1 MYSIKTKLV
10 AVITLLIVGLFTAA
24 AILLIYEKQKE
35 LTGDIFFQS
44 RTFGELTVDDIINDY
59 NLYLAEN
66 SFLYFNREV
75 SDVFQKTQN
84 IDNLQ
89 IFNYTGELLYNYEEE
104 RERQYQGPARE
115 ATDETL
121 LSQIQSFYPSART
134 LDGRTVF
141 LKKDDDGNINYV
153 NANENPV
160 EPVGELERIDFF
172 VFPVE
177 DEFAVAYHVNYE
189 NLDALIRT
197 DAIRIIL
204 LAVLAMA
211 IGLILAIF
219 ISNRIT
225 RPIKKLKKSSEIIAT
240 GDFEHRVN
248 IKTHDELEILGNSFN
263 RMAADLDKS
272 TKALVYK
279 ERVAKELELAKKIQN
294 GLIPKEIPK
303 LEGLDISAGIVPAEE
318 IGGDVYDFL
327 KRDENNTLFYL
338 GDVTGHGVPS
348 GILGS
353 IANAMFYSHL
363 NQPNIKEIMVEVN
376 RVLKAKSPPNMFI
389 TLCLLNWAEDKK
401 KLSYV
406 NAGHEQIIRFNSS
419 DKSVELLKGGG
430 IALGMFPDI
439 NKMIQKQD
447 VPIEK
452 GDCAVLYSDGIPEA
466 WRSEKEQ
473 YGMDRFKE
481 AIQKYGTLKSATEI
495 RNAILKE
502 VSDFIGDHKRMDD
515 ITIMVIKRV

>member
-121 LSQIQSFYPSART
+121 LSQIQSFYPSVRT
-134 LDGRTVF
+134 FEGRTVF

-153 NANENPV
+153 DANENPL

-401 KLSYV
+401 KLTYV
-406 NAGHEQIIRFNSS
+406 NAGHEQIIRFKSS

-439 NKMIQKQD
+439 NKMIQKQE

-466 WRSEKEQ
+466 WRSKKEQ

-481 AIQKYGTLKSATEI
+481 AIQKYGTLKSATAI